1 MQELLKFSL
10 RKNLNCRN
18 NLRKYIRKT
27 NLQYFQAGLL
37 LVFGAI
43 IEYKNSTFCSTGP
56 AGKLKYR
63 NANKTLIQMSALI
76 WNNIKFNSFKSKD
89 FLKIIYSWVQQQQQQ
104 QQQLN
109 GYYCPSVTGS
119 NLDTC
124 LNDMPKTYN
133 INYLCLLYN
142 DSFKM
147 QSPTLKGQ
155 LHKTILE
162 YIWFGLNCFTFLYIV
177 LI

>member
-76 WNNIKFNSFKSKD
+76 LNNIKFNSFK
-89 FLKIIYSWVQQQQQQ
+89 
-104 QQQLN
+104 
-109 GYYCPSVTGS
+109 
-119 NLDTC
+119 
-124 LNDMPKTYN
+124 
-133 INYLCLLYN
+133 
-142 DSFKM
+142 
-147 QSPTLKGQ
+147 
-155 LHKTILE
+155 
-162 YIWFGLNCFTFLYIV
+162 
-177 LI
+177 